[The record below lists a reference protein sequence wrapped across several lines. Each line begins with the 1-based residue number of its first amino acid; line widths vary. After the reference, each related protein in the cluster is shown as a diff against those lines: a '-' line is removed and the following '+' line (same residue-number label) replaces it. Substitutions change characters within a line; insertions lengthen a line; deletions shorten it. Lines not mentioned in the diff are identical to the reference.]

1 MAQGF
6 AAYRNSP
13 TGRTG
18 ITAVHVVTL
27 TNRKPCL
34 SYARSNQVLTVAD
47 GYQASVNFGFLVSD
61 ISRMLRENFRT
72 TAPELGLTLPQAR
85 VLLHLSRNEGISQVA
100 LSAILEIQ
108 PITLLR
114 QIDRLEKAGL
124 IERRA
129 HPSDRRAQQLY
140 LTPRSQPLLK
150 KIFDKG
156 AERQDQVMAGLSE
169 AERAQLTSSLLR
181 IKANLSQMAAAT
193 GQDAAPRARPKSR
206 PTR

>member
-1 MAQGF
+1 MGDGNQGPISQGN
-6 AAYRNSP
+6 A
-13 TGRTG
+13 T
-18 ITAVHVVTL
+18 
-27 TNRKPCL
+27 
-34 SYARSNQVLTVAD
+34 
-47 GYQASVNFGFLVSD
+47 FGFLVSD
-61 ISRMLRENFRT
+61 VSRMLRENFRT
-72 TAPELGLTLPQAR
+72 TTPELGLTLAQAR

-100 LSAILEIQ
+100 LSAILEVQ

-150 KIFDKG
+150 KIFDKS
-156 AERQDQVMAGLSE
+156 AERQDQLMAGLSE
-169 AERAQLTSSLLR
+169 IERDQLVSSLLR

-193 GQDAAPRARPKSR
+193 ELDAAPRARSKPR
-206 PTR
+206 RVR

>member
-1 MAQGF
+1 
-6 AAYRNSP
+6 
-13 TGRTG
+13 
-18 ITAVHVVTL
+18 
-27 TNRKPCL
+27 
-34 SYARSNQVLTVAD
+34 
-47 GYQASVNFGFLVSD
+47 
-61 ISRMLRENFRT
+61 MLRENFRT
-72 TAPELGLTLPQAR
+72 TTPELGLTLAQAR

-129 HPSDRRAQQLY
+129 HPRDRRAQQLY

-169 AERAQLTSSLLR
+169 AERQQLTSSLLR
-181 IKANLSQMAAAT
+181 IKANLSQMA
-193 GQDAAPRARPKSR
+193 
-206 PTR
+206 

>member
-1 MAQGF
+1 
-6 AAYRNSP
+6 
-13 TGRTG
+13 
-18 ITAVHVVTL
+18 
-27 TNRKPCL
+27 
-34 SYARSNQVLTVAD
+34 VAD
-47 GYQASVNFGFLVSD
+47 VNQASVNFGFLVSD
-61 ISRMLRENFRT
+61 VSRMLRENFRT
-72 TAPELGLTLPQAR
+72 TTPELGLTLAQAR

-169 AERAQLTSSLLR
+169 AERQQLTSSLLR
-181 IKANLSQMAAAT
+181 IKANLSQMAAASD
-193 GQDAAPRARPKSR
+193 QDVAPRARSKSR
-206 PTR
+206 RAR

>member
-1 MAQGF
+1 MAEGNQGPISQGN
-6 AAYRNSP
+6 A
-13 TGRTG
+13 T
-18 ITAVHVVTL
+18 
-27 TNRKPCL
+27 
-34 SYARSNQVLTVAD
+34 
-47 GYQASVNFGFLVSD
+47 FGFLVSD
-61 ISRMLRENFRT
+61 VSRMLRENFRT
-72 TAPELGLTLPQAR
+72 TTPELGLTLAQAR

-100 LSAILEIQ
+100 LSAILEVQ

-156 AERQDQVMAGLSE
+156 AERQDQLMAGLSE
-169 AERAQLTSSLLR
+169 AEREQLVSSLLR
-181 IKANLSQMAAAT
+181 IKANLSQMATAT
-193 GQDAAPRARPKSR
+193 ELDAAPRPRSKPR
-206 PTR
+206 RIR

>member
-1 MAQGF
+1 M
-6 AAYRNSP
+6 
-13 TGRTG
+13 
-18 ITAVHVVTL
+18 
-27 TNRKPCL
+27 
-34 SYARSNQVLTVAD
+34 AD
-47 GYQASVNFGFLVSD
+47 GNQANVNFGFLVSD
-61 ISRMLRENFRT
+61 VSRMLRENFRT
-72 TAPELGLTLPQAR
+72 TTPELGLTLAQAR

-169 AERAQLTSSLLR
+169 EERQQLTSSLLR
-181 IKANLSQMAAAT
+181 IKANLSQMAAASD
-193 GQDAAPRARPKSR
+193 QDVAPRTRPKSR
-206 PTR
+206 RTR

>member
-1 MAQGF
+1 MGDGNQQGN
-6 AAYRNSP
+6 A
-13 TGRTG
+13 T
-18 ITAVHVVTL
+18 
-27 TNRKPCL
+27 
-34 SYARSNQVLTVAD
+34 
-47 GYQASVNFGFLVSD
+47 FGFLVSD
-61 ISRMLRENFRT
+61 VSRMLRENFRT
-72 TAPELGLTLPQAR
+72 TTPELGLTLAQAR

-100 LSAILEIQ
+100 LSAILEVQ

-150 KIFDKG
+150 KIFDKS
-156 AERQDQVMAGLSE
+156 AERQDQLMAGLSE
-169 AERAQLTSSLLR
+169 IERDQLVSSLLR

-193 GQDAAPRARPKSR
+193 ELDAAPRARSKPR
-206 PTR
+206 RVR